1 MALSHDDSTIN
12 IVIGIISII
21 IIIIIIIMLQRPW
34 HYALPVLVDAHSDA

>member
-1 MALSHDDSTIN
+1 MSDGQRSGRSN
-12 IVIGIISII
+12 VII